1 VVPHTDSICDAVEAF
16 ALNPYLAGT
25 EIEAMPVEDEDV
37 QPTNLLELLMPDD
50 IPEDMTESRAQA
62 AFRSVEEEFSQ
73 DEADEGI
80 SQDEAEEGISQDEAE
95 EGISQ
100 DEAEEEIS
108 QDEDEEMTETDDH
121 QEDDV
126 MEDVAGTSE
135 EFSEFAGFSSE
146 GTPATH

>member
-95 EGISQ
+95 E
-100 DEAEEEIS
+100 EIS